1 MSDESECEAELKTF
15 MSGKGMDIVSVPV
28 PAAAAAATIFIVFL
42 IDEKKFLR
50 L

>member
-28 PAAAAAATIFIVFL
+28 PAAAATIFIVFL